1 MTKNNNKLLLEAQ
14 QGLTIQSVD
23 LRGSEIYVSESFS
36 SNTVNQFD
44 EVDVQSR
51 KDFLM
56 MKHFHDEKDQAGFL
70 ALEYTFG
77 KRVIRGDQVSEE
89 EPEVLLEIAGN
100 FSANYLI
107 DQDAPP
113 SKEAILVFVEQNGLL
128 HVWPYW
134 REYVQSSCSRIGIPP
149 IPVEMRP
156 GSVTVKELKDQDAV
170 KIPTKNES

>member
-14 QGLTIQSVD
+14 QGLTVQSVD
-23 LRGSEIYVSESFS
+23 LRGSEIYVAESFS

-56 MKHFHDEKDQAGFL
+56 MKYFHDGKDQAGFL

-77 KRVIRGDQVSEE
+77 KRVVRADQSLEE
-89 EPEVLLEIAGN
+89 EPEVLLEIAAN

-107 DQDAPP
+107 DKEAPP
-113 SKEAILVFVEQNGLL
+113 SKEAVQVFVEQNGLF

-134 REYVQSSCSRIGIPP
+134 REYVQSSCSRIGVPP

-156 GSVTVKELKDQDAV
+156 GSVSIKELKEQDAV
-170 KIPTKNES
+170 KLPTK